1 MKQKKVKP
9 NSPQIQY
16 PQNDLPMNKIASSS
30 YCYNP
35 VYIEKRFL
43 CSINTKEKPSIHTAK
58 DYPHIQYQIINHRP
72 VDIFHLKCKNRQ
84 ALS

>member
-16 PQNDLPMNKIASSS
+16 LQNDLPMNKIASSS
-30 YCYNP
+30 YYYNP

-43 CSINTKEKPSIHTAK
+43 FSINTKEMPLIH
-58 DYPHIQYQIINHRP
+58 IE
-72 VDIFHLKCKNRQ
+72 
-84 ALS
+84 